1 MYYVYVLKLNEEK
14 IYVGYTKDL
23 KQRYKQHKEKQV
35 KSTKDYEIELVYYEA
50 YKAKADAMQR
60 EAKLK
65 QRGNA
70 KRFLKQRIQ
79 NSLK

>member
-1 MYYVYVLKLNEEK
+1 MYYVYVLKLNEDK
-14 IYVGYTKDL
+14 IYVGYTSNL
-23 KQRYKQHKEKQV
+23 KQRYKQHKQKQV
-35 KSTKDYEIELVYYEA
+35 KSTKGYEIELVYYEA
-50 YKAKADAMQR
+50 YKAKADAITR

-79 NSLK
+79 NSLI